1 MQTGRLGSAFE
12 QRRIQL
18 VEALHDALMADI
30 GKGLLRQAD
39 QYTGFHAAGTQLALH
54 VGQYLGVSGG
64 GRAGLIHGLRL
75 LLNKIRRSV
84 SVPDSL
90 RFKNIHSQLPAQC
103 RALIHRPG
111 VIFPDY
117 YKGHTEILLARLKS
131 SYQAESNTSG
141 EYNRRESC
149 PMKRSARS
157 RAVPART
164 A

>member
-39 QYTGFHAAGTQLALH
+39 QYIGFDTTGTQLALH
-54 VGQYLGVSGG
+54 VGQYFGVSGG
-64 GRAGLIHGLRL
+64 RRAGLIHGRRL
-75 LLNKIRRSV
+75 LLDKIRRPV

-90 RFKNIHSQLPAQC
+90 CFKNIHSQLPAQC
-103 RALIHRPG
+103 LALIHRPG

-117 YKGHTEILLARLKS
+117 YKGHTEILLARSPL
-131 SYQAESNTSG
+131 SY
-141 EYNRRESC
+141 
-149 PMKRSARS
+149 
-157 RAVPART
+157 
-164 A
+164 